1 MKTSKKW
8 AIGVAV
14 VASTVTALVLGA
26 YAYGG
31 GFQSLRVD
39 TVEVSQQPMAGL
51 DYTGPYETMFP
62 TFEKA
67 NALLDSL
74 GHPSAPGIGWYLD
87 DPSTVDPKNCRG
99 FYGRFL
105 HDSPDSVRTAA
116 LRLAGLRTDTL
127 PGGTALVV
135 AYKATNTLAYMIGAL
150 RAYPLLTEAYQTSRR
165 AAPLAVY
172 EKYDEGTTYYTFV
185 FANESTQP

>member
-8 AIGVAV
+8 VVGVAV
-14 VASTVTALVLGA
+14 AASVVTALVLGA

-51 DYTGPYETMFP
+51 DYTGPYETVFP

-74 GHPSAPGIGWYLD
+74 GHPSAPGIGWYFD
-87 DPSTVDPKNCRG
+87 DPSAVAPDQCRG
-99 FYGRFL
+99 LYGRIL
-105 HDSPDSVRTAA
+105 QDSPDSARTAA
-116 LRLAGLRTDTL
+116 LRRAGLRTDTL

-135 AYKATNTLAYMIGAL
+135 AYQAKNKLAFAIGAL

-165 AAPLAVY
+165 AAPIAVF

-185 FANESTQP
+185 FANEATQP

>member
-1 MKTSKKW
+1 MKTVKKW
-8 AIGVAV
+8 VIGIAAGV
-14 VASTVTALVLGA
+14 SIVTALVLGA

-31 GFQSLRVD
+31 GFQTLHVD
-39 TVEVSQQPMAGL
+39 AVEVPQQIMAGL

-74 GHPSAPGIGWYLD
+74 GHPSGPGISWYLD

-99 FYGRFL
+99 FYGRIL
-105 HDSPDSVRTAA
+105 QNSPNSARTAA

-127 PGGTALVV
+127 PGGAALVV
-135 AYKATNTLAYMIGAL
+135 AYKAKNKLAFAIGAL
-150 RAYPLLTEAYQTSRR
+150 RAYPLLTEAYQTCRR
-165 AAPLAVY
+165 AAPVAVF
-172 EKYDEGTTYYTFV
+172 EKYNEGTTYYTFV
-185 FANESTQP
+185 FGPDQNPQ